1 MNEDPIVITGAAR
14 TAIGSFQ
21 GSLASASATELGAA
35 AIAAAVERSAINP
48 ESVDEVLMG
57 CVLPAGLRQAP
68 ARQAALGGGLPLGT
82 PCTTVNKMCGSGM
95 KATMLGHDL
104 IRAGSARIAVTGG
117 LESMSNAPYL
127 LQKARSGYRLG
138 NGELLDHMFVDGLED
153 AYEPGKLMG
162 HFAEDTAQKYGF
174 SREDQDDFA
183 IESLTRATEAIENGA
198 FRREIIPVSVT
209 KRKDTIQVDTD
220 EQPLTANIEKIPSLR
235 PAFRKDGTV
244 TPANSSSISDG
255 AAALVMMRLSDA
267 EKGGHVPLA
276 KVLGHASFAQEPG
289 LFTTAPVF
297 SIRKLLDALGWDVS
311 MVDLFEVN
319 EAFAVVAMAAMHDL
333 EIPHDKLNVHGGACA
348 LGHPVGASGARI
360 IVTLLHALERY
371 GLNRG
376 VASLCIGGGEATA
389 MAFER
394 II

>member
-35 AIAAAVERSAINP
+35 AIAAAIERSAINP

-319 EAFAVVAMAAMHDL
+319 EAFAVVAMAAMRDL